1 MSNIYIEQGIVDDC
15 HNDMNITMTLRDY
28 IHEAIKVTRNYQ
40 DQGAMAF
47 NSGKTRMGRFTPYFE
62 ITNNQTGKVR
72 EVGTESVKRAIERE
86 TRFGKNRRNDPER
99 NWGLSKNS

>member
-28 IHEAIKVTRNYQ
+28 IHEAIKVTRNFQ

-47 NSGKTRMGRFTPYFE
+47 NDELLTDVIAKLDDILAEQIAP
-62 ITNNQTGKVR
+62 IDDK
-72 EVGTESVKRAIERE
+72 IEE
-86 TRFGKNRRNDPER
+86 GISYHEA
-99 NWGLSKNS
+99 NSNAA

>member
-47 NSGKTRMGRFTPYFE
+47 NDELLTDVIAKLDDILAEQIAPVDE
-62 ITNNQTGKVR
+62 K
-72 EVGTESVKRAIERE
+72 IEE
-86 TRFGKNRRNDPER
+86 GISYHEA
-99 NWGLSKNS
+99 NSNAA